1 MLKRHHQAH
10 QSHHCYYYCHP
21 NPNMMIIVTTKT
33 SMTKI
38 MTIMTIM
45 TTIPITLRSK
55 EAKVVPA
62 DQKILIDAI
71 NKFQVMKKNKL
82 FFCVLFSQKRSM
94 YKPDRDRGQTLK
106 SSRPVSRRWTPM
118 TTLSP
123 RPYMDRFLMIFTQ
136 IKKQ

>member
-1 MLKRHHQAH
+1 
-10 QSHHCYYYCHP
+10 
-21 NPNMMIIVTTKT
+21 MMIIVTTKT

-71 NKFQVMKKNKL
+71 NKFQVMKKNKPFL
-82 FFCVLFSQKRSM
+82 CIALSIAINV
-94 YKPDRDRGQTLK
+94 QT
-106 SSRPVSRRWTPM
+106 
-118 TTLSP
+118 
-123 RPYMDRFLMIFTQ
+123 
-136 IKKQ
+136 